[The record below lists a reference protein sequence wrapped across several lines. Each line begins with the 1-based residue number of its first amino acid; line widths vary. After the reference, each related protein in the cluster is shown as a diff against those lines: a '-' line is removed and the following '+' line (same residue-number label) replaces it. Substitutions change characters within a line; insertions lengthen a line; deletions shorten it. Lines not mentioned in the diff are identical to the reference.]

1 MNNKVIGQTEINFDN
16 REETMKKYRVRRTS
30 TGYIVEEAI
39 IEATS
44 LDEAYN
50 KLADDELDS
59 DFEIVRD
66 EMSVEDE
73 DITEIKQKEQA

>member
-1 MNNKVIGQTEINFDN
+1 MTIN
-16 REETMKKYRVRRTS
+16 KYRVRRVS

-44 LDEAYN
+44 LDEAYD

-59 DFEIVRD
+59 DFETVHD
-66 EMSVEDE
+66 EMSVEEE
-73 DITEIKQKEQA
+73 DITEIKQKEHA

>member
-1 MNNKVIGQTEINFDN
+1 
-16 REETMKKYRVRRTS
+16 MKKYRVRRTS

-44 LDEAYN
+44 LDEAYD

-59 DFEIVRD
+59 DFETVHD

-73 DITEIKQKEQA
+73 DITEFKQKEQA

>member
-1 MNNKVIGQTEINFDN
+1 M
-16 REETMKKYRVRRTS
+16 
-30 TGYIVEEAI
+30 EEAI

-44 LDEAYN
+44 LDEAYD

-59 DFEIVRD
+59 DFETVHD

-73 DITEIKQKEQA
+73 DITEFKQKEQA

>member
-1 MNNKVIGQTEINFDN
+1 MTIN
-16 REETMKKYRVRRTS
+16 KYRVRRVS

-44 LDEAYN
+44 LDEAYD

-59 DFEIVRD
+59 DFETVHD
-66 EMSVEDE
+66 EMSVEEE
-73 DITEIKQKEQA
+73 DITEIKQKETV

>member
-1 MNNKVIGQTEINFDN
+1 
-16 REETMKKYRVRRTS
+16 MKKYRVRRTS

-44 LDEAYN
+44 LDEAYD

-59 DFEIVRD
+59 DFETVHD

>member
-1 MNNKVIGQTEINFDN
+1 MTIN
-16 REETMKKYRVRRTS
+16 KYRVRRVS

-44 LDEAYN
+44 LDEAYD

-59 DFEIVRD
+59 DFETVHD
-66 EMSVEDE
+66 EMSVEEE
-73 DITEIKQKEQA
+73 DITEIKQKESVR

>member
-1 MNNKVIGQTEINFDN
+1 MTIN
-16 REETMKKYRVRRTS
+16 KYRVRRVS

-44 LDEAYN
+44 LDEAYD

-59 DFEIVRD
+59 DFETVHD
-66 EMSVEDE
+66 EMSVEEE

>member
-1 MNNKVIGQTEINFDN
+1 MNKKVIGQTEINFDN
-16 REETMKKYRVRRTS
+16 QEETMKKYRVRRTS

-44 LDEAYN
+44 LDEAYA

-59 DFEIVRD
+59 DFETVHD

-73 DITEIKQKEQA
+73 DITEFKQKEQA

>member
-1 MNNKVIGQTEINFDN
+1 MNKKVIGQTEINFDN
-16 REETMKKYRVRRTS
+16 QEETMKKYRVRRTS

-44 LDEAYN
+44 LDEAYD

-59 DFEIVRD
+59 DVETVHD

-73 DITEIKQKEQA
+73 DITEFKQKEQA

>member
-1 MNNKVIGQTEINFDN
+1 MNKKVIGQTEINFDN
-16 REETMKKYRVRRTS
+16 QEETMKKYRVRRTS

-44 LDEAYN
+44 LDEAYD

-59 DFEIVRD
+59 DFETVHD

-73 DITEIKQKEQA
+73 DITEFKQKEQA